1 MLSYVPFPCFIVLIF
16 WVGLGS
22 GVGHNVDIVT
32 VYDHHVEIY
41 EVLIELFFFFFEYA
55 YMHRIYVDVMNMHSP
70 NQ

>member
-41 EVLIELFFFFFEYA
+41 EVLIEFFCF
-55 YMHRIYVDVMNMHSP
+55 VLNMHICIGYMWML
-70 NQ
+70 

>member
-1 MLSYVPFPCFIVLIF
+1 M
-16 WVGLGS
+16 GLGS

-41 EVLIELFFFFFEYA
+41 EVLIEFFFFFEYA